1 MVQDILCA
9 DQGSSTSPE
18 WRLAHNA
25 SPDVWETVLA
35 HAEYVLIIMC
45 CKMFSSV
52 CCVLVGSSKIPG
64 WMVLDPIPHH

>member
-35 HAEYVLIIMC
+35 HAEYVLIMC